1 MTARATTEA
10 RRARTGR
17 WVPWAVLAVVVLVAL
32 VWAAWPEG
40 GSGGDVARADAL
52 AEELRCPDC
61 EGLSVADSSTSS
73 ARAIRTDIDER
84 VAAGESDG
92 EIRQYYVDL
101 YGESILLEPEGDT
114 LGFLVWG
121 LPVIVILI
129 GAAAVG
135 WFVFRGRRGFS

>member
-1 MTARATTEA
+1 VTAPAPA
-10 RRARTGR
+10 KARTPR
-17 WVPWAVLAVVVLVAL
+17 WAPWAVLAIVALVAL

-40 GSGGDVARADAL
+40 GTDSNQARADSL
-52 AEELRCPDC
+52 AAELRCPDC

-73 ARAIRTDIDER
+73 ARAIRADIEDR

-101 YGESILLEPEGDT
+101 YGESILLEPEGDS

-121 LPVIVILI
+121 LPVIAIVI
-129 GAAAVG
+129 GAAGVG
-135 WFVFRGRRGFS
+135 YFVWRGRRGFA

>member
-1 MTARATTEA
+1 VTTPAATST
-10 RRARTGR
+10 RTTR
-17 WVPWAVLAVVVLVAL
+17 WLPWTVLVVVAVVAL

-40 GSGGDVARADAL
+40 GSGSDAARADAL

-73 ARAIRTDIDER
+73 ARAIRADIGDR
-84 VAAGESDG
+84 IVAGESDG

-101 YGESILLEPEGDT
+101 YGESILLEPEGDS

-121 LPVIVILI
+121 LPVIVIVI
-129 GAAAVG
+129 GAAALG
-135 WFVFRGRRGFS
+135 AFVLRGRRGFA